1 MIGLSSTQ
9 SGRGWWVQF
18 ECGGGSDGCGC
29 GLVGLMG
36 EIEGF
41 TSTLGLVLN
50 EFEWLVEVLLW
61 RRWCWIMVLN
71 EFKTIKYQT
80 ANWWFEDGHQLNRIS
95 IKPCM
100 SITWVYI
107 TSPSLLLSLSLCLSI
122 IKLDLTLT
130 STSTLD
136 LIMSERTRIVI
147 RHLPAA
153 LPEDVFWKTL
163 SPWIEPNHHH
173 NHSNQP
179 IIIYK
184 SYIPGKTRHRLVFI
198 IFIFSSQLLTVFFFF
213 FHQ

>member
-1 MIGLSSTQ
+1 MDVVVGWLV
-9 SGRGWWVQF
+9 WWVR
-18 ECGGGSDGCGC
+18 
-29 GLVGLMG
+29 LK
-36 EIEGF
+36 
-41 TSTLGLVLN
+41 VLRP
-50 EFEWLVEVLLW
+50 LLD
-61 RRWCWIMVLN
+61 WCWMSLSDWLRYYSDDDDVESWFWMSSRL
-71 EFKTIKYQT
+71 FKYRT